1 MNRKLV
7 NILQVLLITL
17 SVFAHTGCIE
27 IISAVGTGA
36 YMTAEYVVEGAVSKT
51 ISYEFGRTKKA
62 LLVALCRMEVL
73 VDRAQEIEDGEEI
86 TAKVDEL
93 EIRVKLKHITPAVTR
108 ISVSAK
114 KGFMSRDRATAQEII
129 RQTQE
134 IAEQLITYSA
144 VAQKS
149 AHV

>member
-1 MNRKLV
+1 MNKKLAHV
-7 NILQVLLITL
+7 LQVLLITL
-17 SVFAHTGCIE
+17 SVFVLTGCIE

-36 YMTAEYVVEGAVSKT
+36 VVTTDYVVTGAVSKT

-73 VDRAQEIEDGEEI
+73 VDRAREIEDGEEI

-93 EIRVKLKHITPAVTR
+93 EIRVKLKQITPAVTR

-129 RQTQE
+129 RQTEE
-134 IAEQLITYSA
+134 IAEKLITYSA
-144 VAQKS
+144 VAQRS

>member
-1 MNRKLV
+1 M
-7 NILQVLLITL
+7 
-17 SVFAHTGCIE
+17 
-27 IISAVGTGA
+27 
-36 YMTAEYVVEGAVSKT
+36 
-51 ISYEFGRTKKA
+51 
-62 LLVALCRMEVL
+62 
-73 VDRAQEIEDGEEI
+73 DRAQEIEDGEEI

-93 EIRVKLKHITPAVTR
+93 EIKVKLKQITPTVTR

-144 VAQKS
+144 VAQRS